1 MPKLA
6 KSSGGP
12 SKVDI
17 PMAPMIDI
25 VFQLLIFFMLNL
37 KIVAPEGNFNV
48 NMPIGAP
55 SVANPDDP
63 QVPDIKVRLQ
73 ADVAGNLVQLFL
85 GDNRLGNDDRA
96 FEKLNS
102 EILKLIGR
110 PGAAM
115 AKDVEVE
122 IDADY
127 DLRYEFIIKAVS
139 KCTGRLDSKGN
150 VIRYVE
156 KVKFAPPKKK
166 GNA

>member
-6 KSSGGP
+6 KAGGS

-37 KIVAPEGNFNV
+37 KIIAPEGNFNV

-55 SVANPDDP
+55 SPANPDDP
-63 QVPDIKVRLQ
+63 QPPDIKVRLV
-73 ADVAGNLVQLFL
+73 ADDLGNLAQLML

-96 FEKLNS
+96 FERLNS

-115 AKDVEVE
+115 ADDVQVE

-127 DLRYEFIIKAVS
+127 DLHYEYVIKAVS
-139 KCTGRLDSKGN
+139 KCTGRLDSRGN

-156 KVKFAPPKKK
+156 KIKFAPPKKK

>member
-1 MPKLA
+1 MPKLV
-6 KSSGGP
+6 KSGRGP

-37 KIVAPEGNFNV
+37 KIIAPEGSFNV

-55 SVANPDDP
+55 TASPDAP
-63 QVPDIKVRLQ
+63 QTPDIKVRLV
-73 ADVAGNLVQLFL
+73 ADDAGNLAQLML

-96 FEKLNS
+96 FERLNS

-115 AKDVEVE
+115 ADDVQVE
-122 IDADY
+122 IDADF
-127 DLRYEFIIKAVS
+127 DLRYEYTIKAVS

-156 KVKFAPPKKK
+156 KIKFAPPKRKS
-166 GNA
+166 

>member
-1 MPKLA
+1 MPKLT
-6 KSSGGP
+6 KTGGL

-48 NMPIGAP
+48 NMPLGAP
-55 SVANPDDP
+55 KAADPDKP
-63 QVPDIKVRLQ
+63 ITPDIKVKLQ
-73 ADVAGNLVQLFL
+73 ADANGNLVQLLL
-85 GDNRLGNDDRA
+85 GDNPLGNDDRA
-96 FEKLNS
+96 FERLNS

-115 AKDVEVE
+115 AQDVEVE

-127 DLRYEFIIKAVS
+127 DLRYEYIIKAVS
-139 KCTGRLDSKGN
+139 KCTGRLDSRGN

-156 KVKFAPPKKK
+156 KVKFAPPKKR
-166 GNA
+166 APA

>member
-6 KSSGGP
+6 KSGGP
-12 SKVDI
+12 SKIDI

-48 NMPIGAP
+48 NMPIGQP
-55 SVANPDDP
+55 SAASPDDP
-63 QVPDIKVRLQ
+63 ITDIKVKLR
-73 ADVAGNLVQLFL
+73 ADAAGNLVQLLL
-85 GDNRLGNDDRA
+85 GDNPLGNDERS
-96 FEKLNS
+96 FERLNS
-102 EILKLIGR
+102 EILKLIPR

-115 AKDVEVE
+115 ASKVEVE

-127 DLRYEFIIKAVS
+127 DLRYEYVIRAVS
-139 KCTGRLDSKGN
+139 SCTGRLDSKGN

-156 KVKFAPPKKK
+156 KIKFAPPKKK
-166 GNA
+166 PA